1 MSLDTVLLATLDGL
15 SYGAQ
20 IFLVAVGLSLIFGV
34 LRIVNVA
41 HGSFYAIGAYAAA
54 TLGLWISA
62 AGLSPWLSYPAM
74 LVAAAAVGVL
84 VGGLLEAALLRR
96 VYGKEQVLQ
105 LLITFAVF
113 MILEDVQKAV
123 WGVTPYFVNTPLAL
137 LGTVDVLGINY
148 SVYQLAV
155 LPLVALAVLLGL
167 RFTLR
172 HTKVGRIVTAVTE
185 DREASMAM
193 GVDSSR
199 VYLFTFMAGAA
210 LAAFGGALASGSTSL
225 VPGMGAGMIILSFA
239 VAATAGLGQIE
250 GAAVAALMI
259 GLGRSIAVYLA
270 PEFDVVMPYLIMF
283 VVLLFKPQ
291 GLFSTLQTRKV

>member
-1 MSLDTVLLATLDGL
+1 MSLDIILLAMLDGL

-20 IFLVAVGLSLIFGV
+20 VFLVAVGLSLIFGV

-41 HGSFYAIGAYAAA
+41 HGSFYAIGAYVAASLGIWIA
-54 TLGLWISA
+54 T
-62 AGLSPWLSYPAM
+62 AGWSPWLSYPAM
-74 LVAAAAVGVL
+74 LVAAILVGVI
-84 VGGLLEAALLRR
+84 VGGLLEATLLRR
-96 VYGKEQVLQ
+96 IYGKEQVLQ
-105 LLITFAVF
+105 LLVTFAVF
-113 MILEDVQKAV
+113 MILEDVQKV
-123 WGVTPYFVNTPLAL
+123 TWGVKPYFVNTPLSL
-137 LGTVDVLGINY
+137 LGTVNVLGINY

-155 LPLVALAVLLGL
+155 IPLVALCVLLGL
-167 RFTLR
+167 RFILR
-172 HTKVGRIVTAVTE
+172 YTRIGRIVTAVTE

-225 VPGMGAGMIILSFA
+225 VPGMGSGMIILSFA

-270 PEFDVVMPYLIMF
+270 PEFDVLMPYLIMF

>member
-1 MSLDTVLLATLDGL
+1 MSFSVILLATLDGL

-41 HGSFYAIGAYAAA
+41 HGSFYAIGAYVAATFGMWIAAA
-54 TLGLWISA
+54 GI
-62 AGLSPWLSYPAM
+62 SPWLSYPAM
-74 LVAAAAVGVL
+74 LLAAVGVGVV
-84 VGGLLEAALLRR
+84 VGGLLEVTLLRR
-96 VYGKEQVLQ
+96 IYGKEQVLQ
-105 LLITFAVF
+105 LLITFAAF
-113 MILEDVQKAV
+113 MILEDVQKAI
-123 WGVTPYFVNTPLAL
+123 WGVTPYFVNTPLSL
-137 LGTVDVLGINY
+137 LGTVNVMGINY

-155 LPLVALAVLLGL
+155 LPLVAVAVLIGL
-167 RFTLR
+167 RFVLR
-172 HTKVGRIVTAVTE
+172 YTRIGRIVTAVTE

-193 GVDSSR
+193 GVDSSK
-199 VYLFTFMAGAA
+199 VYLFTFIAGAS

-283 VVLLFKPQ
+283 IVLLFKPQ
-291 GLFSTLQTRKV
+291 GLFSTIQTRKV

>member
-1 MSLDTVLLATLDGL
+1 MSFSVILLATLDGL

-41 HGSFYAIGAYAAA
+41 HGSFYAIGAYVAA
-54 TLGLWISA
+54 TFGMWIA
-62 AGLSPWLSYPAM
+62 TIGASPWLSYPAM
-74 LVAAAAVGVL
+74 LLAAVGVGVV
-84 VGGLLEAALLRR
+84 VGGILEVTLLRR
-96 VYGKEQVLQ
+96 IYGKEQVLQ
-105 LLITFAVF
+105 LLITFAAF
-113 MILEDVQKAV
+113 MILEDVQKAI
-123 WGVTPYFVNTPLAL
+123 WGVTPYFVNTPLSL
-137 LGTVDVLGINY
+137 LGTVNVMGINY

-155 LPLVALAVLLGL
+155 LPLVAVAVLIGL
-167 RFTLR
+167 RFVLR
-172 HTKVGRIVTAVTE
+172 YTRVGRIVTAVTE

-193 GVDSSR
+193 GVDSSK
-199 VYLFTFMAGAA
+199 VYLFTFIAGAS

-250 GAAVAALMI
+250 GAAVAALLI

-291 GLFSTLQTRKV
+291 GLFSTIQTRKV

>member
-1 MSLDTVLLATLDGL
+1 MSFSVLLLATLDGL

-41 HGSFYAIGAYAAA
+41 HGSFYAIGAYVAATFGMWIAAA
-54 TLGLWISA
+54 GF
-62 AGLSPWLSYPAM
+62 SPWLSYPAM
-74 LVAAAAVGVL
+74 LLAAVGVGVV
-84 VGGLLEAALLRR
+84 VGGVLEVTLLRR
-96 VYGKEQVLQ
+96 IYGKEQVLQ
-105 LLITFAVF
+105 LLITFAAF

-123 WGVTPYFVNTPLAL
+123 WGVTPYFVNTPLSL
-137 LGTVDVLGINY
+137 LGTVSVMGINY

-155 LPLVALAVLLGL
+155 LPLVAVVVLIGL
-167 RFTLR
+167 RFVLR
-172 HTKVGRIVTAVTE
+172 YTRVGRIVTAVTE

-193 GVDSSR
+193 GVDSSK
-199 VYLFTFMAGAA
+199 VYLFTFIAGAS

-283 VVLLFKPQ
+283 IVLLFKPQ
-291 GLFSTLQTRKV
+291 GLFSTIQTRKV